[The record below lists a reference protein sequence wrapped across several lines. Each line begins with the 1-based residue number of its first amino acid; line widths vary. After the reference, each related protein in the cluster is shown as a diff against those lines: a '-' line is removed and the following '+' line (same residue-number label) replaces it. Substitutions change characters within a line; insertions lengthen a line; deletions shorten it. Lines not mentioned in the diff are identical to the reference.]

1 MSIPLPF
8 ILGLSFFLGKSSNAQ
23 SLFQAMPSS
32 STGITFENTLPETPA
47 LNIIT
52 YEYFYNGGGV
62 GVGDF
67 NKDGLI
73 DIFFSSN
80 ISQHKL
86 YLNKGNFQFEDITK
100 KAGILPNT
108 GWATGVSVADVNG
121 DGWLDIYLCQSG
133 NVPPE
138 KRKNLLYINNKD
150 LTFTEKAFEV
160 GLADPGH
167 TTMAAFFDMDKDGDL
182 DAYILN
188 HNIKQFRNFD
198 AAFLKNQIDPD

>member
-1 MSIPLPF
+1 MKRFSMSFPLPF
-8 ILGLSFFLGKSSNAQ
+8 ILGLSFFMGESGNAQ

-86 YLNKGNFQFEDITK
+86 YLNKGNFQFEDIQRK
-100 KAGILPNT
+100 LVFFPIQVGPP
-108 GWATGVSVADVNG
+108 G
-121 DGWLDIYLCQSG
+121 YL
-133 NVPPE
+133 
-138 KRKNLLYINNKD
+138 
-150 LTFTEKAFEV
+150 
-160 GLADPGH
+160 
-167 TTMAAFFDMDKDGDL
+167 
-182 DAYILN
+182 
-188 HNIKQFRNFD
+188 
-198 AAFLKNQIDPD
+198 